1 MDSSSTPH
9 RVQLDHE
16 EEEEEF
22 ATPDSGGKHKESS
35 GASGAAED
43 RNKVARVLPPR
54 SKIWSHYT
62 RTKEN
67 RDK

>member
-22 ATPDSGGKHKESS
+22 ATPDSGGKRKESS

-54 SKIWSHYT
+54 GIDGLSGVSSSQI
-62 RTKEN
+62 
-67 RDK
+67 